1 MITASNKSIK
11 GAVIMQVA
19 LSELKINVGKYVD
32 LAEREDIYITR
43 NGKQVAKII
52 GANRDRVADMKS
64 LFGIAKLPK
73 EYDDPNYD
81 RNYEKLRDERL
92 GI

>member
-1 MITASNKSIK
+1 
-11 GAVIMQVA
+11 MQVA

-32 LAEREDIYITR
+32 MAEKQDIYITR
-43 NGKQVAKII
+43 NGKQVAKIV

-64 LFGIAKLPK
+64 LFGIAKLPQ
-73 EYDDPNYD
+73 EYDDPEFD
-81 RNYEKLRDERL
+81 SNYERLHDERV

>member
-1 MITASNKSIK
+1 
-11 GAVIMQVA
+11 MQIA

-32 LAEREDIYITR
+32 LAEKEDVYITR
-43 NGKQVAKII
+43 NGKQVAKIVGI
-52 GANRDRVADMKS
+52 NHDRAADMKS
-64 LFGIAKLPK
+64 LFGIAELPP

-81 RNYEKLRDERL
+81 PNYEKLRDERL